1 MKKVM
6 DLHSIR
12 TRLLA
17 GILGGILLVFTALF
31 FIVNSQT
38 DRGLKEL
45 ADSSLKAIGDTV
57 GNITQIVFT
66 EKEQEL
72 MSIYRVSR
80 TMRAFL
86 TDSNSGIEYP
96 NDLETL
102 TDNLSVISRDEDSSI
117 DEIYLYNNNS
127 LSPVIAMGYNGRVNL
142 DNGFVL
148 RDYEKAWML
157 ASKKGTLLRVV
168 ENPVGGFT
176 AYYGLGILDMQTPGK
191 PVIGYLVTGLPMSDL
206 NTYYERVVF
215 GRTGEARVLLFS
227 NRDSMVYMKG
237 LKTGNGQEEQA
248 YFETIPKAINEYV
261 HSFDSLDMSMKNGQ
275 VTGTSQD
282 KRLSDGFFYK
292 GLFQGEESLSYTMGV
307 VIGSRILFITAVGS
321 NSELMYLADELSYVL
336 ASTIV
341 LSLIGFTF
349 LVLFLVSSIVANLNL
364 AVKFAQLIAEGD
376 LTADIKIKESR
387 DETGILMKALMD
399 MRNHFLEVILMV
411 KESVD
416 NVYSGSQQISSAS
429 QNLSSVAT
437 EQAATAEEISAS
449 TEHMTQSMR
458 ENALGAAN
466 TEKLAEE
473 TKIKTQAGGQEVVS
487 AIDAIRVI
495 SQKIGIIEDIAS
507 QTNLLALN
515 AAIEA
520 ARAGEQGKG
529 FAVVASEVRKL
540 AEQSRLAASE
550 ITQLSGNTMVISER
564 ANKSFSEILPAIEQ
578 TSKLVEEIAFS
589 SREQQTKAEQIGVAI
604 GQMESAVQTTASSSE
619 ELSSMAQELLK
630 QAKALGE
637 AVSFFKVDSD
647 SNTLGNSSKRGT
659 ASHYSKGDSF
669 LKKEE
674 TIRPV
679 MVKEEYKPPKSSSLS
694 LSDLDDFTDF

>member
-1 MKKVM
+1 MKKV

-12 TRLLA
+12 IKLLA
-17 GILGGILLVFTALF
+17 GILNAIIVVFTALF
-31 FIVNSQT
+31 FIVNTQT

-45 ADSSLKAIGDTV
+45 ADNSLKAIGDTV
-57 GNITQIVFT
+57 GNITRIVFT

-72 MSIYRVSR
+72 ISIWKVSNSLR
-80 TMRAFL
+80 EFL
-86 TDSNSGIEYP
+86 TARNLGATGNIQ
-96 NDLETL
+96 NVTL
-102 TDNLSVISRDEDSSI
+102 TQNLIKMSNDEDSAI
-117 DEIYLYNNNS
+117 DEIYIFDNMSLEPILTVGYQGRLNEMGGYTLQDFEKTWMAYN
-127 LSPVIAMGYNGRVNL
+127 
-142 DNGFVL
+142 
-148 RDYEKAWML
+148 
-157 ASKKGTLLRVV
+157 KKGTMLRGAM
-168 ENPVGGFT
+168 NSLGIYT
-176 AYYGLGILDMQTPGK
+176 LYYGTPILNIEDPAK
-191 PVIGYLVTGLPMSDL
+191 PVVGYLVAGVPMEDL
-206 NTYYERVVF
+206 DHYYEEVTF
-215 GRTGEARVLLFS
+215 GRTGEARVLLYS
-227 NRDSMVYMKG
+227 NRNVMLYMNG
-237 LKTGNGQEEQA
+237 LKVGSGQESQA
-248 YFETIPKAINEYV
+248 YSSTIPKAINDYV
-261 HSFDSLDMSMKNGQ
+261 HSFDSIDLAIRNGQ
-275 VTGTSQD
+275 ASVNFND
-282 KRLSDGFFYK
+282 NRLKEGFFYK
-292 GLFQGEESLSYTMGV
+292 GLFDGEESLSYTMGV

-321 NSELMYLADELSYVL
+321 NSELMYLADELTYVL
-336 ASTIV
+336 ISTII
-341 LSLIGFTF
+341 LSLIGFTILVRF
-349 LVLFLVSSIVANLNL
+349 LVASIVTNLNL
-364 AVKFAQLIAEGD
+364 ALKFAQEIAEGD
-376 LTADIKIKESR
+376 LTADIKIKESK
-387 DETGILMKALMD
+387 DETSRLVKALID

-411 KESVD
+411 KESAD
-416 NVYSGSQQISSAS
+416 SVYSGSEQISSAS

-589 SREQQTKAEQIGVAI
+589 SREQQNKAEQIGLAI

-630 QAKALGE
+630 QARVLGE
-637 AVSFFKVDSD
+637 AVSFFKVEK
-647 SNTLGNSSKRGT
+647 KREG
-659 ASHYSKGDSF
+659 HN
-669 LKKEE
+669 LEE
-674 TIRPV
+674 DRG
-679 MVKEEYKPPKSSSLS
+679 EY
-694 LSDLDDFTDF
+694 

>member
-1 MKKVM
+1 MKLNLRSVQSK
-6 DLHSIR
+6 
-12 TRLLA
+12 LLV
-17 GILGGILLVFTALF
+17 GILGGILLVFCILF
-31 FIVNSQT
+31 
-38 DRGLKEL
+38 L
-45 ADSSLKAIGDTV
+45 
-57 GNITQIVFT
+57 IVFT
-66 EKEQEL
+66 RTSRGIEISADSTLGTVADLASGLYYTYYDTVEEELNIIGKVSRITRQFLQDSNAGRDIGREREEIQENYNTLTGDSITSSIPGYASTLEEMYLVGMNSLTAILYSGKDAFTDFRLTDYEKEILMKRKVGILLSYRPNKKGEL
-72 MSIYRVSR
+72 MSYYAVPILNLGLV
-80 TMRAFL
+80 L
-86 TDSNSGIEYP
+86 G
-96 NDLETL
+96 
-102 TDNLSVISRDEDSSI
+102 DNGSRDGEVGDVIGFLIAGYPISTLSSQF
-117 DEIYLYNNNS
+117 EN
-127 LSPVIAMGYNGRVNL
+127 VIFGNKAKTGRVIIFTDTDTVVYSQGQRPGQERSIYNEIL
-142 DNGFVL
+142 PKEFKDLAKSFS
-148 RDYEKAWML
+148 RPPISDAEKAR
-157 ASKKGTLLRVV
+157 ASEGLDWRGSFRGVPSMAHVAAL
-168 ENPVGGFT
+168 PGGVGITFIAAIADT
-176 AYYGLGILDMQTPGK
+176 A
-191 PVIGYLVTGLPMSDL
+191 DL
-206 NTYYERVVF
+206 MEI
-215 GRTGEARVLLFS
+215 RT
-227 NRDSMVYMKG
+227 
-237 LKTGNGQEEQA
+237 
-248 YFETIPKAINEYV
+248 
-261 HSFDSLDMSMKNGQ
+261 
-275 VTGTSQD
+275 
-282 KRLSDGFFYK
+282 
-292 GLFQGEESLSYTMGV
+292 
-307 VIGSRILFITAVGS
+307 
-321 NSELMYLADELSYVL
+321 ELSYVL

-679 MVKEEYKPPKSSSLS
+679 
-694 LSDLDDFTDF
+694 